1 MATTTSK
8 VLYRGAASV
17 SPATLYTVPTTSTT
31 TVVTSIIVTNTDSS
45 GATYSLTVDGTDIAN
60 TVTIAAND
68 TVIIDIKQ
76 VIPANA
82 TPKTITG
89 SASATTVKFHIS
101 GVEIA

>member
-1 MATTTSK
+1 MATTSK
-8 VLYRGAASV
+8 ALYRGAAGTS
-17 SPATLYTVPTTSTT
+17 SAILYTVPTTSTT
-31 TVVTSIIVTNTDSS
+31 TVVTSIVVSNTANT
-45 GATYSLTVDGTDIAN
+45 GATYNLTIDSVDIAN

-89 SASATTVKFHIS
+89 FASATSVKFHIS
-101 GVEIA
+101 GVEIV